1 MTRLTERDIKMLT
14 LNCSMATQR
23 LSFELNMTV
32 DAVNSRFEWLRK
44 KKTENQ
50 TFINQL
56 NNFEKMCNANK
67 KRLISGKRKRIE
79 LEEAKEWKAQKV
91 NWKHSIIPVFFFC
104 SIWDSEVTESLKYGF
119 VPNRTY
125 TDMLRLGRAKS

>member
-79 LEEAKEWKAQKV
+79 LEEAKE
-91 NWKHSIIPVFFFC
+91 
-104 SIWDSEVTESLKYGF
+104 
-119 VPNRTY
+119 
-125 TDMLRLGRAKS
+125 